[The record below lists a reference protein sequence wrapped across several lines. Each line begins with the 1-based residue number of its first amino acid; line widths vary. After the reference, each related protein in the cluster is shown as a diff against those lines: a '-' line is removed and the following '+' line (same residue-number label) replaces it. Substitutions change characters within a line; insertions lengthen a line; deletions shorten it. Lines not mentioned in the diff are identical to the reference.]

1 MVFLLSEA
9 DLESGIRPKRV
20 GLEKDRIWIWMKYS
34 LNLSLCLDGRFSLKG
49 IKRKRTSN
57 SQYSLSIWLFLNS
70 GRLLEQYSLRL
81 PLLLLLSGSPE
92 DRYVGHRSLPLRRNI
107 LCQYSI
113 KERSRVL
120 RAKERSRVRSPQSA
134 GFILRPES
142 GVRRAKERSR

>member
-92 DRYVGHRSLPLRRNI
+92 DRYYVGHRSLRLSN
-107 LCQYSI
+107 LCN
-113 KERSRVL
+113 RFH
-120 RAKERSRVRSPQSA
+120 SPTPREY
-134 GFILRPES
+134 GFKSVTWTFVKTKKAEKTHLSVE
-142 GVRRAKERSR
+142 G